1 MTEKMKPSGV
11 AWIGD
16 IPHDWDIKR
25 VKYLASLKGRIGWQ
39 GLTSDEYI
47 DEGPYLITG
56 VDFQNGGIDWSNC
69 VHISEKRWEEAPE
82 IHIQNGDLL
91 ITKDGTVGKVAIVS
105 GLEDKA
111 SLNSG
116 VLLIRTEPGFDKRFL
131 FWVLQSEEFWTWFR
145 LKNAGNSTIIH
156 LYQGD
161 FAEFSYTFPKAAEQC
176 AIADFLDTQCA
187 KIDSVIADIEK
198 QIETLQKYKKSLI
211 TEAVTKGLERS
222 VPMKDSGIEWIGEI
236 PAGWETSRV
245 KYLIDGNHPYP
256 IGDGDHG
263 MIKADD
269 YLDEGIPYIRVL
281 NLTWGD
287 GLNLDN
293 LVFISDKMNAMIK
306 NSELRPNDILIA
318 KTGATIGKT
327 AIVPESL
334 PLSNT
339 TSHVGKITLPDT
351 HCAKYFFYV
360 MTSNVVQKQIQDISA
375 MQSTRPELG
384 IEGMRDLVVVVPPL
398 NIQQNIAAYLDER
411 CAKADAILQAK
422 KAQLEVMKK
431 HKASII
437 YEYVTGKKRV
447 TEVN

>member
-1 MTEKMKPSGV
+1 MTENMKPSRI

-16 IPHDWDIKR
+16 IPQDWNIKR

-56 VDFQNGGIDWSNC
+56 IDFQNGGIDWNNC
-69 VHISEKRWEEAPE
+69 VHISEERWAEAPE

-105 GLEDKA
+105 GLEGKA

-116 VLLIRTEPGFDKRFL
+116 VLLIRTHPDFDKRFL

-161 FAEFSYTFPKAAEQC
+161 FAEFSYTFPNTTEQC
-176 AIADFLDTQCA
+176 AIANFLDTQCA

-211 TEAVTKGLERS
+211 TEAVTKGLNRS
-222 VPMKDSGIEWIGEI
+222 VQMKDSGIVWIGEV
-236 PAGWETSRV
+236 PEHWDLKRLKFMLENSSNSMKVGPFGSALSGSDFT
-245 KYLIDGNHPYP
+245 
-256 IGDGDHG
+256 
-263 MIKADD
+263 
-269 YLDEGIPYIRVL
+269 DEGKWVYNQRVV
-281 NLTWGD
+281 
-287 GLNLDN
+287 LDKN
-293 LVFISDKMNAMIK
+293 FSENTTFISEEKYREMRGF
-306 NSELRPNDILIA
+306 SVYPGDILI
-318 KTGATIGKT
+318 TTRGTIGKV
-327 AIVPESL
+327 AIVPEGAQEGILHPCIIKFRVS
-334 PLSNT
+334 
-339 TSHVGKITLPDT
+339 KE
-351 HCAKYFFYV
+351 
-360 MTSNVVQKQIQDISA
+360 M
-375 MQSTRPELG
+375 MMPELLELIFNESDFVKDQFTLMSNATT
-384 IEGMRDLVVVVPPL
+384 IEVIYSYSLKDIILPVIPTEEQKKIYSYLSEKCATIDAVL
-398 NIQQNIAAYLDER
+398 AEKQKALSAIIQH
-411 CAKADAILQAK
+411 K
-422 KAQLEVMKK
+422 KSL
-431 HKASII
+431 I

>member
-1 MTEKMKPSGV
+1 MTEKMIPSGI

-16 IPHDWDIKR
+16 IPQDWNIKR

-56 VDFQNGGIDWSNC
+56 IDFQNGGIDWNNC
-69 VHISEKRWEEAPE
+69 VHISEERWAEAPE

-105 GLEDKA
+105 GLEGKA

-116 VLLIRTEPGFDKRFL
+116 VLLIRTNPDFDKRFL

-161 FAEFSYTFPKAAEQC
+161 FAEFSYTFPNTAEQR
-176 AIADFLDTQCA
+176 AIADFLDSQCA

-211 TEAVTKGLERS
+211 TEAVTKGLDRT
-222 VPMKDSGIEWIGEI
+222 VPMKNSGIVWIGEV
-236 PAGWETSRV
+236 PEHWDLKRLKFMLENSSDSMKVGPFGSALSGSDFT
-245 KYLIDGNHPYP
+245 
-256 IGDGDHG
+256 
-263 MIKADD
+263 
-269 YLDEGIPYIRVL
+269 DEGKWVYNQRVV
-281 NLTWGD
+281 
-287 GLNLDN
+287 LDKN
-293 LVFISDKMNAMIK
+293 FSENTTFISEEKYREMRGF
-306 NSELRPNDILIA
+306 SVYPGDILI
-318 KTGATIGKT
+318 TTRGTIGKV
-327 AIVPESL
+327 AIVPEGAQEGIL
-334 PLSNT
+334 HPCIIKFR
-339 TSHVGKITLPDT
+339 VDKE
-351 HCAKYFFYV
+351 
-360 MTSNVVQKQIQDISA
+360 M
-375 MQSTRPELG
+375 MMPELLQLIFNDSDFVKDQFTLMSNATT
-384 IEGMRDLVVVVPPL
+384 IEVIYSYSLKDIILPVIPADEQQRIYDYLSEKCAAIDSVLAQKRKQL
-398 NIQQNIAAYLDER
+398 NTIQQH
-411 CAKADAILQAK
+411 K
-422 KAQLEVMKK
+422 KSL
-431 HKASII
+431 I

>member
-1 MTEKMKPSGV
+1 MTEKMKPSGI

-16 IPHDWDIKR
+16 IPQDWNIKR

-56 VDFQNGGIDWSNC
+56 IDFQNGGIDWNNC
-69 VHISEKRWEEAPE
+69 VHVSEERWAEAPE

-105 GLEDKA
+105 GLEGKA

-116 VLLIRTEPGFDKRFL
+116 VLLIRTNPDFDKRFL

-161 FAEFSYTFPKAAEQC
+161 FAEFSYTFPNTVEQR
-176 AIADFLDTQCA
+176 AIADFLDSQCA

-211 TEAVTKGLERS
+211 TETVTKGLDRS
-222 VPMKDSGIEWIGEI
+222 VPMKDSGIEWIGVIPTTWNVRPLKHLTNSIIDGTHHTPTYIDDGVPFLRVTDITSEDDIDKPINLDTVARIPIAEHKELLLRCAPQKGDLLVSKNGTIGVPKIVDWDWEFSMFVSLCLIKLKEPLLNKWLYYYFKSSLSATEI
-236 PAGWETSRV
+236 AFGGKTNTITNLHLEKIANFKIPLP
-245 KYLIDGNHPYP
+245 LIDEQVK
-256 IGDGDHG
+256 ICE
-263 MIKADD
+263 
-269 YLDEGIPYIRVL
+269 YLDKKIR
-281 NLTWGD
+281 
-287 GLNLDN
+287 
-293 LVFISDKMNAMIK
+293 
-306 NSELRPNDILIA
+306 
-318 KTGATIGKT
+318 TIDEMMAHK
-327 AIVPESL
+327 
-334 PLSNT
+334 
-339 TSHVGKITLPDT
+339 
-351 HCAKYFFYV
+351 
-360 MTSNVVQKQIQDISA
+360 KQ
-375 MQSTRPELG
+375 
-384 IEGMRDLVVVVPPL
+384 
-398 NIQQNIAAYLDER
+398 
-411 CAKADAILQAK
+411 
-422 KAQLEVMKK
+422 QLELIIQHKK
-431 HKASII
+431 SLI